1 VNNYTGISPALA
13 KHIVK
18 VSGFDENVESS
29 VLNNE
34 NIVYLWKSFDNILDL
49 VEGNDLEPIIFFDN
63 KKNKFID
70 FYIFNLLQYNSYTK
84 KEMSDVNATAD
95 LFYTMKI
102 NNDEISNYKNNLQ
115 KTINNALEKCN
126 RKLREYKQNINDVNN
141 KENYRIFGELI
152 TANIYRIEKG
162 TAELLVK
169 NYYQAEQPL
178 ISIELDP
185 ALTPSQNAQFYF
197 KKYHKLKNS
206 ERILK
211 KMITDIEDEINYL
224 EGISISLENTNE
236 LEVLDEIKQEL
247 IKQGYIRLKRKK
259 KTRENLKLQEVT
271 PRKFISTEGF
281 EIFVGKNNK
290 QNDYITLKLAADHDV
305 WFHTKNI
312 PGSHVIVRTM
322 GESLGEKTIT
332 EAANLA
338 AFYSKAK
345 NSSNVPV
352 DYTEKKNIKKP
363 RSSKPGMVIYKNY
376 NTIYI
381 TPSLEEINKLKN
393 N

>member
-1 VNNYTGISPALA
+1 MHW
-13 KHIVK
+13 K
-18 VSGFDENVESS
+18 NVIES
-29 VLNNE
+29 
-34 NIVYLWKSFDNILDL
+34 W
-49 VEGNDLEPIIFFDN
+49 
-63 KKNKFID
+63 
-70 FYIFNLLQYNSYTK
+70 
-84 KEMSDVNATAD
+84 
-95 LFYTMKI
+95 
-102 NNDEISNYKNNLQ
+102 
-115 KTINNALEKCN
+115 
-126 RKLREYKQNINDVNN
+126 EYKQNINDVNN

-290 QNDYITLKLAADHDV
+290 QNDYITLKLAEILDV
-305 WFHTKNI
+305 WFHIKTLAPI
-312 PGSHVIVRTM
+312 IVRTM
-322 GESLGEKTIT
+322 ESLGEKTIT

-345 NSSNVPV
+345 F
-352 DYTEKKNIKKP
+352 K
-363 RSSKPGMVIYKNY
+363 
-376 NTIYI
+376 
-381 TPSLEEINKLKN
+381 
-393 N
+393 